1 MTVQEKREA
10 NGLKV
15 KFDEVVKSAEKKET
29 EEEKTRDYEDA
40 VKALDIEAK
49 EWEKRQ
55 NKTNSELLKETY
67 GLNKER
73 AEFEADRIRMKLLEK
88 KPESTKTIDAIH
100 KETNNN
106 PEVAFEKYKDFVK
119 RNFIGISGLLIT
131 IRGVVATIVL
141 AFRNTAKSG
150 GNSTQKAGN
159 EVKNPYQELL
169 EIFQEV
175 FSRTREKLFLGLE
188 TI

>member
-1 MTVQEKREA
+1 M
-10 NGLKV
+10 
-15 KFDEVVKSAEKKET
+15 
-29 EEEKTRDYEDA
+29 
-40 VKALDIEAK
+40 
-49 EWEKRQ
+49 
-55 NKTNSELLKETY
+55 LKETY

-169 EIFQEV
+169 EIF
-175 FSRTREKLFLGLE
+175 
-188 TI
+188 